1 MIFVHLYMGT
11 FSNMVLHNSTVMEN
25 GIPYSAKCPYC
36 YTDVQHHGCL
46 ILTYLLT
53 YLLVA
58 VFDQSFRHCYVHRQR
73 LAAQFNAANN
83 WRQM

>member
-1 MIFVHLYMGT
+1 MGT

-53 YLLVA
+53 RSCIRSIVPTLLRASAAIGGA
-58 VFDQSFRHCYVHRQR
+58 V
-73 LAAQFNAANN
+73 
-83 WRQM
+83 